1 MDKMLYSS
9 ASTIG
14 SSQGYHREMLPRTAD
29 SDRHSF
35 THHDIARMFDDR
47 TVVTGISGTLF
58 DSVQF
63 DEPSTN
69 YPAWFTEPTFHS
81 SFASIEANNL
91 EDSSCLETFTSEA
104 LYTNNLSQ
112 KEADEL
118 SFAAIPS
125 SEGNFNRYT
134 EGSIKHP
141 LLKQL
146 SVDLFKLEGA
156 GLKKHDSFSK
166 WMSKEL
172 PEVVDLDMKSNSDA
186 FWSSIETVNVGDGSS
201 TPTNEQLDAYV
212 VSPSLSQDQLFS
224 ILDVSPSCTYIG
236 QKTKVSVTGTF
247 LAKKELC

>member
-1 MDKMLYSS
+1 MQQPVDGVTMDRMLYSS
-9 ASTIG
+9 ASTTG
-14 SSQGYHREMLPRTAD
+14 SSQGYHCEMLPRTD
-29 SDRHSF
+29 NLDNHSF

-47 TVVTGISGTLF
+47 TVVTGISRTLF
-58 DSVQF
+58 DSVPF
-63 DEPSTN
+63 NEPSTN
-69 YPAWFTEPTFHS
+69 YSAAFTEPTFHS

-91 EDSSCLETFTSEA
+91 EDNSFLETFTSEA
-104 LYTNNLSQ
+104 LYTNNLSE

-118 SFAAIPS
+118 CFAAIPS
-125 SEGNFNRYT
+125 SEVNFNKYT

-146 SVDLFKLEGA
+146 SLDLFKPECA

-186 FWSSIETVNVGDGSS
+186 YWSSIETVSVTDGSVA
-201 TPTNEQLDAYV
+201 PTNEQLDVYA
-212 VSPSLSQDQLFS
+212 VSPSLSPNQLFS

-236 QKTKVSVTGTF
+236 QNTKVCK
-247 LAKKELC
+247 LI